1 MCRLATACYP
11 LSNCVRPTAKHNP
24 HPRVCSP
31 LWYYCSMSETN
42 SHRDS
47 TTHSRTYRIPAETL
61 EVVTEVKKSRF
72 ITRVSPV
79 RDKQEIKVFLE
90 KTKQDYPDARHHCW
104 AYLLGDPAS
113 ASSAAMNDDGEPSG
127 TAGKPILNVIQH
139 KEIGDI
145 LVVVIR
151 YFGGIKLGAG
161 GLVRAYSGATETALS
176 QIKTER
182 LQPVISYEL
191 NFNFD
196 KEQFVRHWLAKHQAE
211 VISVDYRENVL
222 LKTSVP
228 QEHTEALLE
237 MCLGN
242 NVLAKKQV

>member
-1 MCRLATACYP
+1 
-11 LSNCVRPTAKHNP
+11 
-24 HPRVCSP
+24 
-31 LWYYCSMSETN
+31 MS
-42 SHRDS
+42 DK
-47 TTHSRTYRIPAETL
+47 HSRTYRIPAETL
-61 EVVTEVKKSRF
+61 EIETEVKKSRF
-72 ITRVSPV
+72 IARVSPV
-79 RDKQEIKVFLE
+79 GSKQEIKAFIE
-90 KTKQDYPDARHHCW
+90 KAKQDYPDARHHCW
-104 AYLLGDPAS
+104 AYLLGDPTS

-161 GLVRAYSGATETALS
+161 GLVRAYSSATETALS
-176 QIKTER
+176 QIKTSQ

-196 KEQFVRHWLAKHQAE
+196 KEQFVRHWLAKHHAE
-211 VISVDYRENVL
+211 VTSVDYHDNVF
-222 LKTSVP
+222 LKTDVP
-228 QEHTEALLE
+228 EKHNKALLE

-242 NVLAKKQV
+242 NILAKNQK